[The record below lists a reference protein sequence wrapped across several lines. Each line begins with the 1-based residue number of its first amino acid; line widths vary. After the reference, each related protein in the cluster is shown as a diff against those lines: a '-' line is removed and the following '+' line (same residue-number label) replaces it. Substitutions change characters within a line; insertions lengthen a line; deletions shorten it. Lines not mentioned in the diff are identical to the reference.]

1 MQGTQ
6 VRSLTQEDPICL
18 GATKPLRQ
26 LLSLCSRAHSLQ
38 LVKAYM
44 QQQRPSITKNK
55 QIKKLKKKEETTMKW
70 VEVVEMQYSQNLYP

>member
-1 MQGTQ
+1 MCVCVCGRGASLVVQWLGICLPMQGIL

-44 QQQRPSITKNK
+44 QQQRPSITKK
-55 QIKKLKKKEETTMKW
+55 
-70 VEVVEMQYSQNLYP
+70 

>member
-1 MQGTQ
+1 MCGRGVSLVVQWLGICLLMQGIL
-6 VRSLTQEDPICL
+6 VGSLTQEDPICL

-44 QQQRPSITKNK
+44 QQQRPSIA
-55 QIKKLKKKEETTMKW
+55 KK
-70 VEVVEMQYSQNLYP
+70 